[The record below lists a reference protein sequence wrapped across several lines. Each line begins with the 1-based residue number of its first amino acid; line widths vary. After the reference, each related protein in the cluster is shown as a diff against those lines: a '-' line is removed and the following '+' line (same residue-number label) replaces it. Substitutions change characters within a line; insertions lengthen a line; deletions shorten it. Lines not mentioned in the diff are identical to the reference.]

1 MAKSLGGGFPIGA
14 FWVRAPFADLLG
26 PGTHATTFGG
36 TPLACAVALK
46 IFEVIERER
55 LDENARKLGDWLKSE
70 LERLV
75 KNYPTVLKN
84 ARGLGFMLGL
94 EFWKGKNSRARRQ
107 RQAGFNSNDEPAA
120 AGRRAGDS
128 RRNAGHPAFAA
139 AEFEAAGGGRR
150 HRQNRGII
158 KSLLIRQNR
167 ARPNDGFLSIAAAET
182 MNAAAH
188 KHLSKRDPVLRRLI
202 REHGKCD
209 LTPEKRR
216 SPFQSLV
223 QAVAHQQLNGTAA
236 NNILSR
242 FKNLFPGRKFPRPED
257 LAKVTDA
264 QIRACGFSFAK
275 IKSIRD
281 IAEKSL
287 SGVVPSS
294 RQIVK
299 LSDDE
304 IIARLTEVRGVGRW
318 TVEMLLIFQLGRPDV
333 LPVGDFGV
341 RTGFRL
347 AYKKRE
353 MPEPKELLA
362 FGEKWKPHR
371 TTAAWFLWCAA
382 DAAKK
387 KK

>member
-1 MAKSLGGGFPIGA
+1 M
-14 FWVRAPFADLLG
+14 
-26 PGTHATTFGG
+26 T
-36 TPLACAVALK
+36 
-46 IFEVIERER
+46 
-55 LDENARKLGDWLKSE
+55 
-70 LERLV
+70 
-75 KNYPTVLKN
+75 
-84 ARGLGFMLGL
+84 
-94 EFWKGKNSRARRQ
+94 
-107 RQAGFNSNDEPAA
+107 PAA
-120 AGRRAGDS
+120 
-128 RRNAGHPAFAA
+128 
-139 AEFEAAGGGRR
+139 
-150 HRQNRGII
+150 HR
-158 KSLLIRQNR
+158 
-167 ARPNDGFLSIAAAET
+167 
-182 MNAAAH
+182 
-188 KHLSKRDPVLRRLI
+188 HLSKRDPVLRRLI

-236 NNILSR
+236 NTILMR
-242 FKNLFPGRKFPRPED
+242 FKKLFPGRKFPRPED
-257 LAKVTDA
+257 LAKVTDK

-281 IAEKSL
+281 ITEKTL

-294 RQIVK
+294 RQIVN

-333 LPVGDFGV
+333 LPADDFGV
-341 RTGFRL
+341 RTGFRV
-347 AYKKRE
+347 AYNKRA
-353 MPEPKELLA
+353 MPKPKELLK
-362 FGEKWKPHR
+362 FGERWRPHA